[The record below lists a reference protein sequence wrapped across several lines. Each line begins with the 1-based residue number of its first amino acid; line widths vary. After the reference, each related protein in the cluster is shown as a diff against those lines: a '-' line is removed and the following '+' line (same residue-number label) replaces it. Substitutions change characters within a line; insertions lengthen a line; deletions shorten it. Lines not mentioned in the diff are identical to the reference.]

1 MKTNLIR
8 NILTV
13 AAIALLAG
21 CAVGGGAKVT
31 KTVAV
36 ENGVTNSTETAT
48 TRPFIAF
55 GDAVQKVSSVK
66 AGNTKT
72 GNSINVTGVD
82 QETSGTNA
90 VQFMKELNTFLQNI
104 PK

>member
-1 MKTNLIR
+1 MKNPIR
-8 NILTV
+8 NLLTV
-13 AAIALLAG
+13 VAIALLAG
-21 CAVGGGAKVT
+21 CAVGGGAKAT
-31 KTVAV
+31 KSASV
-36 ENGVTNSTETAT
+36 EGGVTNTTETVT

-82 QETSGTNA
+82 QETTGTNA